1 MSDKFRNKYRIPSAR
16 LQAWDYGAN
25 GLYFVTICTQNREC
39 FFGDIADADTP
50 DLGVSTTN
58 LDVSTTPTMQ
68 LSEIGGIAQ
77 KYWMEIPR
85 HFPFVKLDAFV
96 VMPNHVHG
104 IIIIDKP
111 DDNNGVRTVETP
123 NLGVSTVPESNK
135 ITAAASQK
143 WKPQTLGVII
153 NQYKRMVTIHARK
166 INKSFAW
173 QSRYYDHIIR
183 NKISYQR
190 IKNYIINNPANWA
203 EDKFK
208 VNGLFGRK
216 ET

>member
-1 MSDKFRNKYRIPSAR
+1 MSDKFRNKYRIPTAR

-39 FFGDIADADTP
+39 FFGDIIVETP
-50 DLGVSTTN
+50 NVGVSTI
-58 LDVSTTPTMQ
+58 MQ
-68 LSEIGGIAQ
+68 LSEIGVIAQ
-77 KYWMEIPR
+77 KYWVEIPR
-85 HFPFVKLDAFV
+85 HFPFVRLDAFV

-111 DDNNGVRTVETP
+111 DDNNDGRTVDTP
-123 NLGVSTVPESNK
+123 DSGVSTVPERNK

-143 WKPQTLGVII
+143 WKPQTLGVMI

-190 IKNYIINNPANWA
+190 IKITSSTIRIIGQ
-203 EDKFK
+203 KIS
-208 VNGLFGRK
+208 LR
-216 ET
+216 